1 MSNDLEKWLNKK
13 ESSRELITDS
23 LIQKFE
29 ACLSADVDLSN
40 LLGLHWCLAQPIE
53 SNFNL
58 SEDGHIKKG
67 NFMPPIPLE
76 QRMWASSSI
85 NFYKNLSSLNEIK
98 RVSEIKKIETKHS
111 QKSGELYFLE
121 IQHEYYEKEALLIK
135 ENQSLVYK
143 NFSSNKYNGP
153 LNTLDDR
160 KLIKRVVPDNRMLFR
175 FSAITFNSHRI
186 HYDKDYATEKESYP
200 NLVVQGPLIA
210 SLAMNLIQSNN
221 LKHHLKEFK
230 FKNVSPAFVN
240 ESINIYADEG
250 EVIVSNDKNQILM
263 NGNYKF

>member
-1 MSNDLEKWLNKK
+1 M
-13 ESSRELITDS
+13 
-23 LIQKFE
+23 
-29 ACLSADVDLSN
+29 
-40 LLGLHWCLAQPIE
+40 
-53 SNFNL
+53 
-58 SEDGHIKKG
+58 
-67 NFMPPIPLE
+67 
-76 QRMWASSSI
+76 
-85 NFYKNLSSLNEIK
+85 
-98 RVSEIKKIETKHS
+98 
-111 QKSGELYFLE
+111 
-121 IQHEYYEKEALLIK
+121 IK

-153 LNTLDDR
+153 LNTLDDK
-160 KLIKRVVPDNRMLFR
+160 KLIKRVVPDNKMLFR

-210 SLAMNLIQSNN
+210 CLAMNLIQSNN

-240 ESINIYADEG
+240 ESLNIYADVG

-263 NGNYKF
+263 NGSYKF